1 VARDGNDLA
10 GLRLPDIVVPVGTYT
25 GFNLYKSPFPAGEMC
40 DRDGSFL
47 AFARTDV
54 DRASGDNRKSLA
66 ARYGDRTRY
75 AAQVAAAARQ
85 LVHDRLLLPEDA
97 ERTITEAKAIQPF

>member
-1 VARDGNDLA
+1 MLLRARRTVLRQWPVAATSGECR
-10 GLRLPDIVVPVGTYT
+10 VEV
-25 GFNLYKSPFPAGEMC
+25 GEMC

-54 DRASGDNRKSLA
+54 DRASGDKRKSLA
-66 ARYGDRTRY
+66 ARYGDRARY
-75 AAQVAAAARQ
+75 AILVAAAARQ

-97 ERTITEAKAIQPF
+97 ERYITEAKARQPF